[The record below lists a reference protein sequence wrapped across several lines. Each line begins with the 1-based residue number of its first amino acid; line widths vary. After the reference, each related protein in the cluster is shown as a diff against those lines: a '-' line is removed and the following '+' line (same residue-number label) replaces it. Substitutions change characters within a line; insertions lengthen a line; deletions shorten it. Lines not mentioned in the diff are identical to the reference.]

1 MVNGD
6 PMVQS
11 KRGSVATL
19 QPPNGY
25 LAQQELNGHRGDRD
39 HRRNLK
45 NEDNLYF
52 IVDDKGNGALSPEM
66 ALPQSAQNGLRPI
79 NGMEAMNGMNGGSRV
94 RTDRRRENP
103 RHQRVHS
110 PRHQRM
116 QSPRNAE
123 QDLNDWMS
131 RTEILEDENVRLK
144 SDVRKLKKAV
154 RELNNTVQQ
163 IMQTLQQQ

>member
-1 MVNGD
+1 
-6 PMVQS
+6 MVQS

-25 LAQQELNGHRGDRD
+25 LAQQELNGHRVPNGHGGDGRGDRVDRD

-79 NGMEAMNGMNGGSRV
+79 NGMEAMNGMNGGSGV
-94 RTDRRRENP
+94 RTDRRRRE
-103 RHQRVHS
+103 S
-110 PRHQRM
+110 PRRQRM
-116 QSPRNAE
+116 QSPRHAE

-154 RELNNTVQQ
+154 RDLNNTVQQ